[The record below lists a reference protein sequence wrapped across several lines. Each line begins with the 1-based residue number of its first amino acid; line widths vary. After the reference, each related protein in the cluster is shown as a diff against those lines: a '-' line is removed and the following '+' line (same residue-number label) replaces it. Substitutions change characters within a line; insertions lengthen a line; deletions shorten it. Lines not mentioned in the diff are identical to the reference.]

1 LDIDWTKH
9 IVIALISAVAVYALT
24 TWGSK
29 GSPDKQGWRSIKPGG
44 TYAVAI
50 IGGLLFTLFLA
61 YMLLFVG
68 SSRPDAESQMRILF
82 WLIIAF
88 GGGTLITLFQYG
100 QVRRTGILWR
110 GDVLSW
116 RGKGGTELSRKVSEA
131 FALRKTFMG
140 PVYIVFGD
148 GTEVRVDP
156 FATNAPLLL
165 KTVSD
170 RLYLDDGIDE
180 G

>member
-1 LDIDWTKH
+1 MDIDWTRH
-9 IVIALISAVAVYALT
+9 IVIALISTVAVFALT

-29 GSPDKQGWRSIKPGG
+29 GPPDKQGWRSIKPGG
-44 TYAVAI
+44 TYAAAI
-50 IGGLLFTLFLA
+50 IGGVLFTLFLA
-61 YMLLFVG
+61 YMWLFVG
-68 SSRPDAESQMRILF
+68 SSRSDAESQMRILF

-100 QVRRTGILWR
+100 QVCRTGIRWR
-110 GDVLSW
+110 GDELSW
-116 RGKGGTELSRKVSEA
+116 RDKGGMELSRKVSEA
-131 FALRKTFMG
+131 FALRKAFMG

-165 KTVSD
+165 KTLSD
-170 RLYLDDGIDE
+170 RLYPDDGIDQS
-180 G
+180 